1 MAELIKFITAVWNC
15 IEKYSPSILSKII
28 IALIA
33 SGIIFYLGH
42 KWKLSKHDRIA
53 HFNNHKENLKS
64 IKIVLED
71 VNSSFLTNINE
82 IIRSINNN
90 LSATFNLRYEPDVES
105 TKSDLSTAC
114 TKTLDYKYFL
124 NNFSILNYNYN
135 KGNFLIN
142 TANPNSS
149 NLDYKPKIDKKLY
162 ADIENHFKELSDKL
176 KDFEREAK
184 SVIPDFIKNVC
195 EILQLIYMEIE
206 KTKEQNKENRDMYY
220 LLPRHNYAISIFY
233 NLVKLRDPYNSLGQI
248 PYNSINDYNIIS
260 NNCNNKL
267 EEKLKEFQSNLGKL
281 NKSNKIGEDC
291 IDIID
296 GLINTGANKFKGKCE
311 LI

>member
-1 MAELIKFITAVWNC
+1 MKFITLYGND
-15 IEKYSPSILSKII
+15 IKKMFIILLQII
-28 IALIA
+28 IVP
-33 SGIIFYLGH
+33 IILFILGLVIRH
-42 KWKLSKHDRIA
+42 KYKLKQDDRIA
-53 HFNNHKENLKS
+53 HFNKHKENLKS

-90 LSATFNLRYEPDVES
+90 LSATFNLRYEPDVEK
-105 TKSDLSTAC
+105 TKSDLATAC
-114 TKTLDYKYFL
+114 KMTFNYEYFL
-124 NNFSILNYNYN
+124 NNFSILNYSYN

-142 TANPNSS
+142 TVNPNSS

-220 LLPRHNYAISIFY
+220 LLPRHDYAISIFY
-233 NLVKLRDPYNSLGQI
+233 DLIKLQDPNNSFGKI
-248 PYNSINDYNIIS
+248 PENSINDYNIIS
-260 NNCNNKL
+260 YNCNNKL

-281 NKSNKIGEDC
+281 NKSEDIGEDC

-296 GLINTGANKFKGKCE
+296 GLINTGANKFKGKCK